1 MQRRACGVTNRVIQK
16 AQPDSAIPVLFAPRR
31 HHNVRPTDFSRND
44 ERFLQWKLLP
54 NISVQAYGASAR
66 AVPLAFQYM
75 RRLSTTWPSWSRWM
89 NPANF
94 YIPGSGQDI
103 LTWPQLA

>member
-66 AVPLAFQYM
+66 AVPLAFQYEAPLHNLAIVGSM
-75 RRLSTTWPSWSRWM
+75 DESSKFLHTWQWTGYFDMTSV
-89 NPANF
+89 
-94 YIPGSGQDI
+94 G
-103 LTWPQLA
+103 